1 MRRAR
6 PIVFLVIP
14 FLAAVGAA
22 VLIVRHFTRPSPEA
36 ARETADEVTTG
47 VASPTSR
54 RYPQEVGRAKI
65 AITVPPDSGLSIVSF
80 AIVSTEHIVVERG
93 KAPVDKQTGI
103 VSPPVI
109 TVPSGKG
116 YTLSVVGHSEAGSRR
131 SVYLGSGAFDV
142 PAGQETAVSF
152 TPNAGVEHATGESA
166 AAAVPSGATAPVDN
180 VTACQNCELSSDQGA
195 CVNENITATSR
206 TDPKTGDQTGVGWGC
221 GTLPEPK
228 AQSAC
233 LTLLHCL
240 NANGCNTRSGE
251 NPVAECYCGAAAPE
265 QCMGGE
271 GITGAC
277 IAEYQAAAR
286 VSPGGPGPGAANGQ
300 LSVFIA
306 TASGDPTTPIGL
318 ADGIKLCAT
327 ETQCDVCQAL

>member
-1 MRRAR
+1 MRRSR
-6 PIVFLVIP
+6 PSVFLVIP
-14 FLAAVGAA
+14 LLAAVGVA
-22 VLIVRHFTRPSPEA
+22 VLIVRHLTRPSPEA
-36 ARETADEVTTG
+36 ARETADEVITG
-47 VASPTSR
+47 VAGPASR
-54 RYPQEVGRAKI
+54 PDPQALGRAKL
-65 AITVPPDSGLSIVSF
+65 AITVPPDSGLSSVSF
-80 AIVSTEHIVVERG
+80 AVVSTEHIVVERG
-93 KAPVDKQTGI
+93 RAPVDKQTGL
-103 VSPPVI
+103 VSPPAI

-131 SVYLGSGAFDV
+131 SVYLGSSTFDV
-142 PAGQETAVSF
+142 PAGKETPVSF
-152 TPNAGVEHATGESA
+152 TPNAGVEHATGELA
-166 AAAVPSGATAPVDN
+166 AAAVPSGATTPVSN
-180 VTACQNCELSSDQGA
+180 VAACQGCELSSDQGA
-195 CVNENITATSR
+195 CVTENITATSR
-206 TDPKTGDQTGVGWGC
+206 TDPQTGDQTGVGWGC
-221 GTLPEPK
+221 GTLTDPT

-240 NANGCNTRSGE
+240 NANGCNGRPGE
-251 NPVAECYCGAAAPE
+251 NPVGECYCGAAAPE
-265 QCMGGE
+265 QCMGGQ